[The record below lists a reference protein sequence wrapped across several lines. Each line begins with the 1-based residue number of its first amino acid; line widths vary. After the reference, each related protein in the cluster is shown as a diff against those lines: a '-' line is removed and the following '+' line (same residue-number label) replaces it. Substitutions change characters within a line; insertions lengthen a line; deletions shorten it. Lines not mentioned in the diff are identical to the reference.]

1 MPLLFI
7 ATRNRHKVQEIRF
20 FLGRHC
26 RFLSLA
32 DFADSPNIVEDGATF
47 EDNARIKA
55 EAVARWLAAQ
65 PAEVWERKLGC
76 PPGGTERCL
85 VMADDSG
92 LEVDAL
98 NGAPGV
104 HSARFAALDTGRPG
118 NSEDKDNNEKLL
130 RLLAEVPPAQRAA
143 RFRCVI
149 ALTPVQL
156 GSDKFT
162 TATCSGAC
170 EGKIGIE
177 AQGRAGFGY
186 DPLFYPRDYF
196 GSFATLGREI
206 KNRISHRAAALRKA
220 RQQLFRLKFF
230 PHRTEEEV
238 TPRRVGGRPFKR
250 PGGPRPTTNPRRRK
264 P

>member
-20 FLGRHC
+20 FLGRSC

-32 DFADSPNIVEDGATF
+32 DFADSPSIVEDGATF

-55 EAVARWLAAQ
+55 DAVARWLAAQ
-65 PAEVWERKLGC
+65 SAEVWERKLGC
-76 PPGGTERCL
+76 PPGGTERCIVL
-85 VMADDSG
+85 ADDSG

-118 NSEDKDNNEKLL
+118 NSEDKDNNAKLL
-130 RLLAEVPPAQRAA
+130 RLLADVPPAQRAA

-162 TATCSGAC
+162 TTTCSGAC

-177 AQGRAGFGY
+177 SQGREGFGY
-186 DPLFYPRDYF
+186 DPLFYPQDYF

-230 PHRTEEEV
+230 PQRMEEE
-238 TPRRVGGRPFKR
+238 TSPHSAGRRPFGRSSR
-250 PGGPRPTTNPRRRK
+250 PRSAGGPRQRK
-264 P
+264 R